1 MSENTDLL
9 QDLANACF
17 DQAAALKQG
26 WFLADEDHGFVIER
40 CDTAAKFKDDV
51 AAREFVIGRAIVHG
65 DQNAGLALAIEA
77 LDKALPED

>member
-26 WFLADEDHGFVIER
+26 WFLADEDHGFV
-40 CDTAAKFKDDV
+40 
-51 AAREFVIGRAIVHG
+51 VIGRAIVHG